1 MDLHANLPTKIPIN
15 HRKMLDMHRL
25 GCTIEEIAEH
35 CEVLPETVN
44 KNLQK
49 YFTRALDHQ
58 RTMVALNTEID
69 RFDQLHD
76 VFMPEALTKNVDAA
90 KIVLAVHDRRAKV
103 MGLNAPDKLNIAVD
117 KYEEMSD
124 DDIKERIKTIESEM
138 VDVTPT
144 GEEAVADAE

>member
-1 MDLHANLPTKIPIN
+1 MDVHANLPTTIPTD
-15 HRKMLDMHRL
+15 HRKMLDLHRL

-35 CEVLPETVN
+35 IDVLPATVN
-44 KNLQK
+44 KNLTK

-69 RFDQLHD
+69 RFDQLHEA
-76 VFMPEALTKNVDAA
+76 FMPSALEKNHDSA

-103 MGLNAPDKLNIAVD
+103 MGLNAPDKLNVKVD
-117 KYEEMSD
+117 KYDEMSD
-124 DDIKERIKTIESEM
+124 EDIKERIKTIEAEM

-144 GEEAVADAE
+144 GAEVVEDAD